1 MNTPAD
7 QARDRL
13 ARNAHRKDAARR
25 LGLAAATVS
34 GLLLGLLLIMLL
46 DYGLGLPTWVRA
58 AAGVALL
65 AALGAG
71 WRRWQTAR
79 RRRTSLKEAALDLE
93 SARPGL
99 GCEVSTAS
107 EYLSGGRTPGNAH
120 ESELAAALSLR
131 AARVASEEEQ
141 AGTVDYRRSLGL
153 PGLLFG
159 GGVLTGLLVFLVVA
173 PQSGTAVRRAL
184 APWSGAHF
192 TGLAVEP
199 AGGEFPVGHRLTLTN
214 RLSGRIPRSVEFQWR
229 EDGQTG
235 WRTEMVDVASN
246 LPVAFH
252 ALTVSA
258 SGTFRIRAGDH
269 LSAEFP
275 LVAYI
280 PPEVSALSVR
290 LVPPAYSGLPELRQS
305 SPALTALRGTRALV
319 ELEGNVALGRA
330 ELALTNGTVVALV
343 PAASNLWRGELTL
356 FADSSY
362 SIVIADSRG
371 RPGLANSVRHPIRA
385 LPDLPP
391 KVDVTEPGEDIRADP
406 DELIPLKVAASDDF
420 GLESITLVYHVLGG
434 PEYRLE
440 VRDRHTKDGQT
451 LGAVV
456 LRLESLGVKPYDV
469 VAYHAEARDN
479 NTLDGPG
486 IGRSPTYFIELTD
499 RSGPPPTQ
507 RKSQGPPQQRLNLI
521 AIQKGLLA
529 DTTGLATNAAPK
541 ATADLAGRQRE
552 ARALTARYQERL
564 ESMNAPK
571 GAQFAL
577 DEALEGMDDA
587 AKALDQRSPK
597 AAIPAEEKA
606 LAALYRAIKAMP
618 QLKNLPTNP
627 DLALQPPD
635 PSAEPP
641 PPQIVLE
648 AIEKKPKTP
657 AESAEEKKALEEAL
671 QEALALA
678 QAQSELTDRMD
689 GKDSKGDQGDQG
701 DKGDKGDKGG
711 RGQDGKKGRDGQGDS
726 PGEPGRQGQ
735 GRGQPGRNPGQG
747 SGPGQP
753 GQPGGQPPGP
763 GAPADP
769 SMAGRQRQLQERAR
783 RLAERIDRLA
793 KPKTG
798 ESPEAK
804 AAGQRVA
811 GAADQ
816 MAQAAEALGSGR
828 SDAAGSSGSL
838 AAAGV
843 QSAADLLERAL
854 RPGTERTDVS
864 AEEAPAQF
872 EEQIAEYFRR
882 LTRAQ

>member
-1 MNTPAD
+1 MNPPAE
-7 QARDRL
+7 QARERL
-13 ARNAHRKDAARR
+13 ARNAARKDAARR
-25 LGLAAATVS
+25 LGLAAATVA
-34 GLLLGLLLIMLL
+34 GLLLGLLLVMLL
-46 DYGLGLPTWVRA
+46 DYGLGLPTGVRV
-58 AAGVALL
+58 AAGGLLL
-65 AALGAG
+65 ASLAAG
-71 WRRWQTAR
+71 WRRWRLAQR
-79 RRRTSLKEAALDLE
+79 QRTSLKEAALDLE

-107 EYLSGGRTPGNAH
+107 EYLSGRRAPADPR
-120 ESELAAALSLR
+120 ESELAEALSLR
-131 AARVASEEEQ
+131 AAHVASDED
-141 AGTVDYRRSLGL
+141 AAAYRRRLGL

-159 GGVLTGLLVFLVVA
+159 GGVLAGLLGFLVVA
-173 PQSGTAVRRAL
+173 PQSGIALRRAV
-184 APWSGAHF
+184 APWTGAHF

-214 RLSGRIPRSVEFQWR
+214 RLSGRIPRSVEFLWR
-229 EDGQTG
+229 QDGQPG
-235 WRTEMVDVASN
+235 WRTETITVASN

-252 ALTVSA
+252 HFLVST

-280 PPEVSALSVR
+280 PPEVSALTVR
-290 LVPPAYSGLPELRQS
+290 LVPPAYSGLPELRQT
-305 SPALTALRGTRALV
+305 SPAITALRGTRALI
-319 ELEGNVALGRA
+319 ELEANVPLGRA
-330 ELALTNGTVVALV
+330 GLRLTNGTEVALA
-343 PAASNLWRGELTL
+343 PGASNLWRGELTL
-356 FADSSY
+356 SADTEY
-362 SIVIADSRG
+362 SIVLADVRG
-371 RPGLANSVRHPIRA
+371 RPGPANAVRHPIRA

-406 DELIPLKVAASDDF
+406 DEVIPLKVAASDDF

-434 PEYRLE
+434 PEQRLE

-499 RSGPPPTQ
+499 RSGPPPTK

-541 ATADLAGRQRE
+541 TFGDLAGRQRE

-564 ESMNAPK
+564 EAMNAPK

-587 AKALDQRSPK
+587 ARALDQRSQPS
-597 AAIPAEEKA
+597 AIPAEEKA

-657 AESAEEKKALEEAL
+657 AESAEEKRALEEAL

-689 GKDSKGDQGDQG
+689 GKDGKDPKG
-701 DKGDKGDKGG
+701 DKGDKGDK
-711 RGQDGKKGRDGQGDS
+711 DGKDGKGQAGQKGQKGQDGQGDS
-726 PGEPGRQGQ
+726 PGEPGQRGQ
-735 GRGQPGRNPGQG
+735 GRPGQDPGRTPGQG

-753 GQPGGQPPGP
+753 GGKPPGP
-763 GAPADP
+763 GSPGDP
-769 SMAGRQRQLQERAR
+769 SMAQRQRQLQERAR

-804 AAGQRVA
+804 AAGQRVLT
-811 GAADQ
+811 AADQ
-816 MAQAAEALGSGR
+816 MTQAAEALGDGR
-828 SDAAGSSGSL
+828 SDAAGTSGSL